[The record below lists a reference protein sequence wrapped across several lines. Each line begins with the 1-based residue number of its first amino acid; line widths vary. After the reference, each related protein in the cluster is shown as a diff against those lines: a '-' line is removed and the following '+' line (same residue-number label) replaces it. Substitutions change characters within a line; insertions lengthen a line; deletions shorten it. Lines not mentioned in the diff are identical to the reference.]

1 MRAIY
6 RAKIVIREFYL
17 GLLLP
22 LSGILHILMI
32 ISELEPIMN
41 SCSNLYFLSTI
52 ACRLSDC
59 LSEKELAVLSADLVV
74 LSDMIANMLARDEL
88 CKKQKSSDL

>member
-1 MRAIY
+1 MR
-6 RAKIVIREFYL
+6 
-17 GLLLP
+17 
-22 LSGILHILMI
+22 